1 MRTVATNRKAR
12 HLYNI
17 ISTFEAGIVLV
28 GTEVKSVKASK
39 LSLTDSFARI
49 EDGEVFLHNMHISSY
64 EKADKFSR
72 YQTKRKR
79 KLLLKKAEI
88 RKLRI
93 KLQERGYTLVP
104 LKVYISDRG
113 IVKLEMGLAKGKKK
127 FEKRQAIK
135 EREMKRELEREHRAM
150 KK

>member
-17 ISTFEAGIVLV
+17 VSTFEAGIVLV

-39 LSLTDSFARI
+39 LSLSDSYARI
-49 EDGEVFLHNMHISSY
+49 EDGEAFLYNMHISIY
-64 EKADKFSR
+64 EKADQFSH
-72 YQTKRKR
+72 YQTRRKR
-79 KLLLKKAEI
+79 KLLLRKTEI
-88 RKLRI
+88 RKLTG

-113 IVKLEMGLAKGKKK
+113 IVKVEMGLAKGKRK

-135 EREMKRELEREHRAM
+135 EREVKRELEREQKAAKR
-150 KK
+150 

>member
-12 HLYNI
+12 HLYTI
-17 ISTFEAGIVLV
+17 VSSFEAGIVLV

-39 LSLTDSFARI
+39 LSLVDSFARI
-49 EDGEVFLHNMHISSY
+49 EDGEAFLYNMHIGAY
-64 EKADKFSR
+64 EKADRFSQF
-72 YQTKRKR
+72 QTRRKR
-79 KLLLKKAEI
+79 KLLLRRTEI
-88 RKLRI
+88 RKLTG

-113 IVKLEMGLAKGKKK
+113 IVKVEMGLAKGKRK

-135 EREMKRELEREHRAM
+135 EREVKRELDRERKAVKR
-150 KK
+150 